1 METLRLHVYPEPVL
15 RKKNLP
21 VTDFGGRLQ
30 DLVADMV
37 RIMQDH
43 DGVGLA
49 APQAGVSLRLA
60 VILAAGVLHVLTNP
74 RVIASTGIQEGEE
87 GCLSFPGIYG
97 NVSRPM
103 KVTIRHQGMDGTER
117 DEEVEG
123 FLARAFL
130 HEMDHL
136 DGKLLIDH
144 FSPLKRSM
152 AKKKMQKNGRENGRT
167 EREERL

>member
-74 RVIASTGIQEGEE
+74 RVIASMGIQEGEE

-103 KVTIRHQGMDGTER
+103 KVRKPGGH
-117 DEEVEG
+117 
-123 FLARAFL
+123 A
-130 HEMDHL
+130 
-136 DGKLLIDH
+136 
-144 FSPLKRSM
+144 SM
-152 AKKKMQKNGRENGRT
+152 
-167 EREERL
+167 